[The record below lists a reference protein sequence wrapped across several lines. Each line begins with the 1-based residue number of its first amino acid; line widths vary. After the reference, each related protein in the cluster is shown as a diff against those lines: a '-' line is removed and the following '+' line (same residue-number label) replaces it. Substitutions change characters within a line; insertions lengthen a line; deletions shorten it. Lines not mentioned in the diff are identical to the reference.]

1 LAANEKERRRRSPP
15 YKVQARSPLKI
26 GSKIFYAR
34 VFDLTRRVMTKHAL
48 IYRRPSKWPI
58 ATALAAA
65 VLIHLSAVAIAFHQE
80 PSPTQPAATDSTT
93 IGIDLADDSP
103 NPPDPDISVPP
114 PVPVPASDFI
124 EPQETP
130 RTIKTQRTPAPIR
143 PSGQTRLAAVGNAKA
158 FVLSAPRPDYPYEAR
173 SRRITGSG
181 VAVISV
187 DPNSGLAVDA
197 MMEQS
202 IGNPIL
208 DNSTVSAFRRWRF
221 KPGTPARVRIPITF
235 VLTGAQY

>member
-1 LAANEKERRRRSPP
+1 
-15 YKVQARSPLKI
+15 
-26 GSKIFYAR
+26 
-34 VFDLTRRVMTKHAL
+34 MTNNAL
-48 IYRRPSKWPI
+48 IYRRTSKWSI
-58 ATALAAA
+58 TTALAAA

-80 PSPTQPAATDSTT
+80 SPGTQPAVTDSTT

-114 PVPVPASDFI
+114 PLRVPASDFI
-124 EPQETP
+124 EPQETL
-130 RTIKTQRTPAPIR
+130 RTIKTQRLPSTIR
-143 PSGQTRLAAVGNAKA
+143 PSGQRRLAATGNAKA
-158 FVLSAPRPDYPYEAR
+158 FALTAPRPDYPYEAR
-173 SRRITGSG
+173 SRHIVGSG

-187 DPNSGLAVDA
+187 DPNSGWVVDVI
-197 MMEQS
+197 MEQS

-208 DNSTVSAFRRWRF
+208 DNSAVSAFRRWRF

>member
-1 LAANEKERRRRSPP
+1 
-15 YKVQARSPLKI
+15 
-26 GSKIFYAR
+26 
-34 VFDLTRRVMTKHAL
+34 MTDDAL

-58 ATALAAA
+58 ATAVAAA
-65 VLIHLSAVAIAFHQE
+65 VLIHVSAVAIAFHQE
-80 PSPTQPAATDSTT
+80 SPATQPVAMDPA
-93 IGIDLADDSP
+93 IGIEIADDP
-103 NPPDPDISVPP
+103 PTPPDPDISVPP

-130 RTIKTQRTPAPIR
+130 RVIKTQRIPVPIR
-143 PSGQTRLAAVGNAKA
+143 PFGQARLAAVANGKA
-158 FVLSAPRPDYPYEAR
+158 VVLSAPRPDYPYEAR
-173 SRRITGSG
+173 SRHITGSG

-197 MMEQS
+197 TMEQS
-202 IGNPIL
+202 IGNLIL

-235 VLTGAQY
+235 VLAGAQY

>member
-1 LAANEKERRRRSPP
+1 
-15 YKVQARSPLKI
+15 
-26 GSKIFYAR
+26 
-34 VFDLTRRVMTKHAL
+34 MTNNTL

-80 PSPTQPAATDSTT
+80 SPATPPAAIDPAT
-93 IGIDLADDSP
+93 IGVYFAADP
-103 NPPDPDISVPP
+103 PIPPDPDISFPA
-114 PVPVPASDFI
+114 PVPVPAADFI
-124 EPQETP
+124 EPQEA
-130 RTIKTQRTPAPIR
+130 RRVIKTQRIAAPIR

-158 FVLSAPRPDYPYEAR
+158 FLLSAPRPDYPYEAR
-173 SRRITGSG
+173 SRHITGSG

-187 DPNSGLAVDA
+187 DPNSGVAVDA
-197 MMEQS
+197 TMEQS

>member
-1 LAANEKERRRRSPP
+1 MTNNALTYGRS
-15 YKVQARSPLKI
+15 
-26 GSKIFYAR
+26 
-34 VFDLTRRVMTKHAL
+34 
-48 IYRRPSKWPI
+48 SKWPI
-58 ATALAAA
+58 ATALAVA

-80 PSPTQPAATDSTT
+80 SPAILPAATDPTT
-93 IGIDLADDSP
+93 IGVYFADDP
-103 NPPDPDISVPP
+103 PTPPDPDISVSP

-130 RTIKTQRTPAPIR
+130 RVIKTQRIPVPIR
-143 PSGQTRLAAVGNAKA
+143 ASRQTRLAAVRNAKA
-158 FVLSAPRPDYPYEAR
+158 FALSAPRPDYPYEAR
-173 SRRITGSG
+173 SRHITGSG
-181 VAVISV
+181 VAVITV

-197 MMEQS
+197 IMEQS

>member
-1 LAANEKERRRRSPP
+1 
-15 YKVQARSPLKI
+15 
-26 GSKIFYAR
+26 
-34 VFDLTRRVMTKHAL
+34 MTNNAL

-58 ATALAAA
+58 AAALTAA

-80 PSPTQPAATDSTT
+80 SPAIFPAATDPMTM
-93 IGIDLADDSP
+93 GVYFADDP
-103 NPPDPDISVPP
+103 PTAPPDPDISVPP
-114 PVPVPASDFI
+114 PTPVPAADFI
-124 EPQETP
+124 EPEET
-130 RTIKTQRTPAPIR
+130 RRVIKTHRIPASLG

-173 SRRITGSG
+173 SRHITGSG
-181 VAVISV
+181 IGVITV
-187 DPNSGLAVDA
+187 DPNNGLAVDA
-197 MMEQS
+197 MMDQS

-208 DNSTVSAFRRWRF
+208 DNSTVSAFRRSRF

>member
-1 LAANEKERRRRSPP
+1 
-15 YKVQARSPLKI
+15 
-26 GSKIFYAR
+26 
-34 VFDLTRRVMTKHAL
+34 MTNNAF

-80 PSPTQPAATDSTT
+80 SPATPPIATDSAA
-93 IGIDLADDSP
+93 IGVYFTDDP
-103 NPPDPDISVPP
+103 PTPPDPDISVPP
-114 PVPVPASDFI
+114 PEPVPAADFI
-124 EPQETP
+124 EPQETG
-130 RTIKTQRTPAPIR
+130 RVIKTQWSEAPIG
-143 PSGQTRLAAVGNAKA
+143 PTGQTRLATVGNGKA

-173 SRRITGSG
+173 SRHITGSG

-221 KPGTPARVRIPITF
+221 KPGALARVHIPITF

>member
-1 LAANEKERRRRSPP
+1 MADRDSARRGSPD
-15 YKVQARSPLKI
+15 SLI
-26 GSKIFYAR
+26 GGRNRLSSGITGNTTTVA
-34 VFDLTRRVMTKHAL
+34 D
-48 IYRRPSKWPI
+48 
-58 ATALAAA
+58 
-65 VLIHLSAVAIAFHQE
+65 SAV
-80 PSPTQPAATDSTT
+80 
-93 IGIDLADDSP
+93 IGVYFVNDPPIS
-103 NPPDPDISVPP
+103 PDPDISVSPP
-114 PVPVPASDFI
+114 EPVPAADFV
-124 EPQETP
+124 EPQETG
-130 RTIKTQRTPAPIR
+130 RVIKTQRTPAPIQ
-143 PSGQTRLAAVGNAKA
+143 SFGQTRFAAVGNAKA

-173 SRRITGSG
+173 SRHITGSS

-235 VLTGAQY
+235 VLTGAQCRNTEPVRPPLWRDD

>member
-1 LAANEKERRRRSPP
+1 MANN
-15 YKVQARSPLKI
+15 A
-26 GSKIFYAR
+26 F
-34 VFDLTRRVMTKHAL
+34 

-65 VLIHLSAVAIAFHQE
+65 VLIHFSAVAIAFRQE
-80 PSPTQPAATDSTT
+80 SPPTPPAATDSTT
-93 IGIDLADDSP
+93 IGVYFADDP
-103 NPPDPDISVPP
+103 PTPPDPDISVPP
-114 PVPVPASDFI
+114 PVTVPAADFI
-124 EPQETP
+124 EPQET
-130 RTIKTQRTPAPIR
+130 RRVIKTQRTLAPIR
-143 PSGQTRLAAVGNAKA
+143 PFGQTGLAAVENAKA
-158 FVLSAPRPDYPYEAR
+158 FVLSAPRPDYPHEGR
-173 SRRITGSG
+173 SRHITGSG

-187 DPNSGLAVDA
+187 DPSSGLAVDA

-202 IGNPIL
+202 IGNLIL

>member
-1 LAANEKERRRRSPP
+1 
-15 YKVQARSPLKI
+15 
-26 GSKIFYAR
+26 
-34 VFDLTRRVMTKHAL
+34 MTNNAL

-58 ATALAAA
+58 TAALTAA
-65 VLIHLSAVAIAFHQE
+65 VLIHLSAVAIAFQE
-80 PSPTQPAATDSTT
+80 SPAIFPAATDPTT
-93 IGIDLADDSP
+93 IGVYFADDP
-103 NPPDPDISVPP
+103 PTAPPDPDIFVPP
-114 PVPVPASDFI
+114 PTPVPAADFI
-124 EPQETP
+124 EPEET
-130 RTIKTQRTPAPIR
+130 RRVIKTQRTPASLG

-173 SRRITGSG
+173 SRHTTGSG
-181 VAVISV
+181 IAVITV

-208 DNSTVSAFRRWRF
+208 DNSTVSAFRRWHF